1 MKKIFL
7 VIIILLLNNC
17 GYTPIYS
24 AKDSN
29 FKIISLNSNVN
40 NNLTN
45 YIENSISVFSN
56 EDSNKKLN
64 IVFNLKENV
73 SVILKDSKGDPSKN
87 RLTITVDLSLFDIN
101 KNLLASNTFSESFQY
116 NIDDNKYNLK
126 QYEKNIKFSLVE
138 QISSQIIEYLTN
150 VKWF

>member
-87 RLTITVDLSLFDIN
+87 RLTITVDLYLFDIN

-150 VKWF
+150 VK

>member
-73 SVILKDSKGDPSKN
+73 SVILKDAKGDPSKN

-150 VKWF
+150 VK

>member
-56 EDSNKKLN
+56 EDSNKCP
-64 IVFNLKENV
+64 VG
-73 SVILKDSKGDPSKN
+73 S
-87 RLTITVDLSLFDIN
+87 
-101 KNLLASNTFSESFQY
+101 
-116 NIDDNKYNLK
+116 
-126 QYEKNIKFSLVE
+126 
-138 QISSQIIEYLTN
+138 
-150 VKWF
+150 

>member
-64 IVFNLKENV
+64 IVFDLKENV

-87 RLTITVDLSLFDIN
+87 RLTITVDLSLFDVN

-150 VKWF
+150 VK

>member
-101 KNLLASNTFSESFQY
+101 KNLLVSNTFSESFQY

-150 VKWF
+150 VK